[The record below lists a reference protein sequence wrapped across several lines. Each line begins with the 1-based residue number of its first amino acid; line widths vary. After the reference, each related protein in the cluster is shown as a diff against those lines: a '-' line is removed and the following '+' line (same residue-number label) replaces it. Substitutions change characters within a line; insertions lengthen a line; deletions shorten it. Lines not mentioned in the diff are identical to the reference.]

1 MTAPVVFAPKGPIQ
15 GLLDPAILPRFLS
28 LPQNGK
34 VAAEYVW
41 LGGSGADL
49 RSKTR
54 TLDKLP
60 KSPEELP
67 IWNYDGSSTGQAP
80 GEAPTNALTCCHVGH
95 VSKQTRVYTIVWH
108 TPSYRGCRS
117 SWTP

>member
-1 MTAPVVFAPKGPIQ
+1 MVFAPKGPIQ
-15 GLLDPAILPRFLS
+15 GLLDPAILPRFLN
-28 LPQNGK
+28 LPQGGK

-80 GEAPTNALTCCHVGH
+80 GEATTTRLDLLPCREPLSAEACPHTCVAPLSSHRRCLL
-95 VSKQTRVYTIVWH
+95 
-108 TPSYRGCRS
+108 